1 MILCFADCHLQKEK
15 NLNDSFQGD
24 VVIAGK
30 SYRFAV
36 RIVKLCQYLCGKK
49 REYIISQQ
57 LERSGTSIRANIAE
71 GQQGQSR
78 ADFIAK
84 MSVALKETS
93 ETKYWLSLLH
103 DTGYLTEREYHSIP
117 TDCIKSRKT

>member
-1 MILCFADCHLQKEK
+1 MVAE
-15 NLNDSFQGD
+15 
-24 VVIAGK
+24 K

-36 RIVKLCQYLCGKK
+36 RIVKLCQYLQEEKH
-49 REYIISQQ
+49 EFVLSQQ
-57 LERSGTSIRANIAE
+57 VEKSGTSIRANITE

-84 MSVALKETS
+84 LSIALKESS

-103 DTGYLTEREYHSIP
+103 DTGYLTDREYRSISS
-117 TDCIKSRKT
+117 DCIEIEKLLTSILKTTKTKSLS